1 VSHASRNALEAK
13 GKKPFTTF
21 LLQFQLQQSTSSDN
35 NENDLKKKG
44 KHMRENG
51 KQNAN
56 VTSQEKRGDGISS
69 FLLNAISSYFADQI
83 TDAMWNNV
91 FNTNTMDAIGAYL
104 WECYD
109 SENYNEL
116 IGAFRM
122 MYLIHD
128 VEMPNI
134 ISMILQSSDPELL
147 EAFFYEFLSDF
158 DDLKFEYKDNGDDS
172 ENK

>member
-1 VSHASRNALEAK
+1 
-13 GKKPFTTF
+13 
-21 LLQFQLQQSTSSDN
+21 
-35 NENDLKKKG
+35 
-44 KHMRENG
+44 
-51 KQNAN
+51 
-56 VTSQEKRGDGISS
+56 
-69 FLLNAISSYFADQI
+69 
-83 TDAMWNNV
+83 MWNNV

-172 ENK
+172 ESK